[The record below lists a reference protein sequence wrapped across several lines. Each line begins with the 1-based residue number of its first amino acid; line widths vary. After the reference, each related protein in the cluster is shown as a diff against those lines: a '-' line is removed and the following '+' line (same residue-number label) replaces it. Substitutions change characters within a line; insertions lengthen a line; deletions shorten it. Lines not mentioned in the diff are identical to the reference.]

1 MVKTVSKSEF
11 MDDLR
16 DFGFSYKGLDSLFDY
31 LEDVYE
37 ESYEFDAIGVA
48 GDWSEYDDFEAYL
61 EDGNTDAETINELE
75 NVRTVVFIKDLE
87 GRKTDGF
94 LVSG

>member
-1 MVKTVSKSEF
+1 MIKTVSKNEF

-16 DFGFSYKGLDSLFDY
+16 DYGFSYEGLDSLFDY

-37 ESYEFDAIGVA
+37 ESYEFDVIGVA
-48 GDWSEYDDFEAYL
+48 SDWSEYYDFEAYL

-75 NVRTVVFIKDLE
+75 NIRTVVFINDLE
-87 GRKTDGF
+87 GRKTGGF

>member
-1 MVKTVSKSEF
+1 MIKTVSKSEF

-16 DFGFSYKGLDSLFDY
+16 DYGFSYEGLDSLFDY

-48 GDWSEYDDFEAYL
+48 SDWSEYDDFEAYL
-61 EDGNTDAETINELE
+61 EDGNTDAETMDELE
-75 NVRTVVFIKDLE
+75 NIRTVVFINDLE